1 MGEDSLKD
9 FLVLGVSSD
18 GLAEGGNGK
27 FLGVKETGVSGEGAG
42 MPKVSAPQVDALF
55 AVCVDQLGW
64 FCREE
69 LDFVKFQLN
78 LGLREMKAG

>member
-1 MGEDSLKD
+1 
-9 FLVLGVSSD
+9 
-18 GLAEGGNGK
+18 
-27 FLGVKETGVSGEGAG
+27 
-42 MPKVSAPQVDALF
+42 MPKVSAPRVDALF

-78 LGLREMKAG
+78 LGLREVKAG